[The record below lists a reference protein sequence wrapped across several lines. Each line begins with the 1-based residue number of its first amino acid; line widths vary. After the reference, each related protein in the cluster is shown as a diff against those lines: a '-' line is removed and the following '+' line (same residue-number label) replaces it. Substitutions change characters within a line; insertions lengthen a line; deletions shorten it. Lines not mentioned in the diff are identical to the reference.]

1 MRSAT
6 FASPAGMPHRPHGN
20 QPRRSERYRDILE
33 AAFEEFS
40 SRGYEATRLDDVAH
54 RAGIAKGT
62 VYLYFKNKETLFR
75 AVLRSQ
81 ITHVLS
87 DFEEFARSSSAS
99 PEEMVRELLSRHYS
113 ELVQN
118 SKARSI
124 VRLLVAESRKFPQL
138 SDIYYKDMIEPGL
151 RTIRLIVD
159 KGVSSGDFSRTAM
172 AEFPQLLL
180 APGVLAVLWT
190 ILFSERRPLDLE
202 RYKEAHVQLVLR
214 ALRGISEREANT
226 ERVEQS

>member
-1 MRSAT
+1 MRST
-6 FASPAGMPHRPHGN
+6 PVPSPAEVSCRPHGN
-20 QPRRSERYRDILE
+20 KPPRSERYRDILN

-40 SRGYEATRLDDVAH
+40 SRGYEATRLDDVAQ

-62 VYLYFKNKETLFR
+62 VYLYFKNKEMLFR

-81 ITHVLS
+81 ITHVLT
-87 DFEEFARSSSAS
+87 DFEQFTRSSSAS

-113 ELVQN
+113 HLVQN

-124 VRLLVAESRKFPQL
+124 VRLLVAESRKFPKL
-138 SDIYYKDMIEPGL
+138 SEIYYKDMIEPGV
-151 RTIRLIVD
+151 RMIRLIVE
-159 KGVSSGDFSRTAM
+159 KGVSSSEFSRTAM

-190 ILFSERRPLDLE
+190 LLFGERHPLDLE

-214 ALRGISEREANT
+214 ALRRISEREADT